1 MDVPACPARV
11 IVAGVGN
18 IFLGDDGFGVEV
30 ARRMAA
36 RPLPD
41 GVRAAD
47 FGIRSLHLAY
57 ELLDHPGA
65 TTILVDAMPRGGAP
79 GTVYVM
85 EPDPDGAPAAP
96 AGDAHGV
103 TPDTVLAL
111 VRALGGSPGR
121 VVVVGCEPAD
131 CDERMGLSQAV
142 ADAVDPAVEL
152 ILSVVAEELNH
163 VPRHSGQDHRDR

>member
-1 MDVPACPARV
+1 MAGSPGPARV

-30 ARRMAA
+30 ARAMAA

-41 GVRAAD
+41 GVRARD

-65 TTILVDAMPRGGAP
+65 TTILVDAMPKGGVP
-79 GTVYVM
+79 GTLYVM
-85 EPDPDGAPAAP
+85 EPDPESGSAVS
-96 AGDAHGV
+96 AGDAHGI
-103 TPDTVLAL
+103 TPDSVLAL

-131 CDERMGLSQAV
+131 CNERMGLSEAV
-142 ADAVDPAVEL
+142 AAAVDPAVAQV
-152 ILSVVAEELNH
+152 LSIVSDELNH